1 MCAGTNTGPP
11 CSVLHTAGWFEVLL
25 FPRKQAPSPFAC
37 LVLFWVRP
45 PPPTACPF
53 QLPPRLPLPLVN
65 FFRTDPL
72 HEYTTAGAA
81 NRIHTGPSHLV
92 QPAFAMRNARAGLEA
107 IIGLIAPLMAGGACL
122 QSSLSIDTTALTF
135 SGCYQQSMYAGL
147 YETLVWTIDGRDIA
161 PTGTKAISASHV
173 SKRRVMG
180 RGRRMGYAAQRTPRN
195 AHTSLLF
202 PKQSTERKRSMLPPS
217 YKQAPRAVGES
228 RMRTIFLVRLQ
239 KSGKCNYDWVLGSVV
254 VLVMPREVSHSFQGH
269 EYCGTLR
276 LGVHKIHTK
285 PVKL

>member
-1 MCAGTNTGPP
+1 MRAQTQVRPVRCFIPP
-11 CSVLHTAGWFEVLL
+11 VVRSAVIPEKASSVTICVFGVVLG
-25 FPRKQAPSPFAC
+25 A
-37 LVLFWVRP
+37 P

-65 FFRTDPL
+65 FFCTAPL
-72 HEYTTAGAA
+72 HVYTTAGAA
-81 NRIHTGPSHLV
+81 NRIHSGPSHLV

-107 IIGLIAPLMAGGACL
+107 IIGLIAPLMAGGTCL

-161 PTGTKAISASHV
+161 ATGTKAISASHV
-173 SKRRVMG
+173 SKCRVMG

-202 PKQSTERKRSMLPPS
+202 PK
-217 YKQAPRAVGES
+217 
-228 RMRTIFLVRLQ
+228 
-239 KSGKCNYDWVLGSVV
+239 
-254 VLVMPREVSHSFQGH
+254 
-269 EYCGTLR
+269 
-276 LGVHKIHTK
+276 
-285 PVKL
+285 